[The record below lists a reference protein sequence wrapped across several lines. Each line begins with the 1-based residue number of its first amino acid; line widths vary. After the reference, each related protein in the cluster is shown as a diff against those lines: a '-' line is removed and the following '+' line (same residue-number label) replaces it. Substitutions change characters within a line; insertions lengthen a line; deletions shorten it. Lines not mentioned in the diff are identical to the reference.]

1 MTCDRIHVSCGVL
14 IFDKI
19 GGVEHLLYGFKL
31 KHPTGAT
38 GWEFCGGKHDPGET
52 IEQTAS
58 REVLE
63 ETGLVI
69 SKPQFLTYVQ
79 HGSYMCF
86 MFAATPVDGQLKL
99 REPDKHRTWEWYPV
113 DQPPRGLID
122 YCQLALDRINE
133 MHFDEH
139 CFHKVDTP
147 GCDSILGEGEEG
159 ARVGVLGVASRVLP

>member
-1 MTCDRIHVSCGVL
+1 MNCDRLHVSCGVF
-14 IFDKI
+14 IFDTI

-31 KHPTGAT
+31 SHPTGAT

-69 SKPQFLTYVQ
+69 SEPQFITYVQ

-86 MFAATPVDGQLKL
+86 MFAATPIGGELEL

-113 DQPPRGLID
+113 DHPPKGLID

-133 MHFDEH
+133 MHFDEY
-139 CFHKVDTP
+139 CFHTT
-147 GCDSILGEGEEG
+147 S
-159 ARVGVLGVASRVLP
+159 ASRYEERKRLLGLAGSWYTCRQ